1 MNSFKPRITFTDA
14 LVAKVR
20 KILLSEGEQNS
31 MLRIFV
37 RGGGCSGIQYG
48 FSFERAM
55 NEDDLSLK
63 KGDVTFI
70 VDPIS
75 HTYLVGATVD
85 FRADQ
90 DPQFTI
96 DNPNAVT
103 TCGCGSSFT

>member
-1 MNSFKPRITFTDA
+1 VNSSKPKITFTDA
-14 LVAKVR
+14 LVARVR
-20 KILLSEGEQNS
+20 EILLSEGEESS

-37 RGGGCSGIQYG
+37 QGGGCSGLQYG
-48 FSFERAM
+48 FSFECTM

-85 FRADQ
+85 FHADH
-90 DPQFTI
+90 DPPFAI
-96 DNPNAVT
+96 NNPGVRT
-103 TCGCGSSFT
+103 TCGCGSSFS